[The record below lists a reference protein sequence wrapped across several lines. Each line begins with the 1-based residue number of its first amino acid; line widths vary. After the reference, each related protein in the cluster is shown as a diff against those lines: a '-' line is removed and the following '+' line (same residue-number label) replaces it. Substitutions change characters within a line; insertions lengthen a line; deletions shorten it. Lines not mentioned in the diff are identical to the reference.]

1 MNSIKN
7 GLVVGMVALSALS
20 TAPALADHDHDNGN
34 HYGNYKQFN
43 NGNNWDRHKQNDN
56 WDRRD
61 INVRVNDDRYDNRN
75 YDRHY
80 RHQQAAVNNDW
91 NGQRTLYRNNWNRIS
106 RQRQQDLDAQMK
118 AQWLAYHHNDYNGNY
133 SWNTYNDPRFLDYL
147 HTSNPGLLS
156 TLRNYI
162 GF

>member
-1 MNSIKN
+1 MNSIKR
-7 GLVVGMVALSALS
+7 GLMAGMVVLSALS
-20 TAPALADHDHDNGN
+20 TVPALAEHNHHNDNYN
-34 HYGNYKQFN
+34 RN
-43 NGNNWDRHKQNDN
+43 NN

-61 INVRVNDDRYDNRN
+61 INVRVNDTRYDNRFN
-75 YDRHY
+75 NKYDHHY
-80 RHQQAAVNNDW
+80 RHQAAKWNNNNNNNNDW

-106 RQRQQDLDAQMK
+106 VQRQRDLDAQMR
-118 AQWLAYHHNDYNGNY
+118 AQWMAYHHNNWNGNY

-156 TLRNYI
+156 TLRNSI